1 MLMNR
6 VLVTVIAA
14 IAVFGALGYFMVM
27 HTAAGQDFLLSRAVN
42 AQSGGGETPPD
53 GIRVLV
59 CGSAAPL
66 PTVGREQA
74 CLAVLTPT
82 HYFIVDAGPG
92 SANTIGLA
100 GLPGERLNGVLLTHY
115 HSDHIAA
122 IPTINLTS
130 WVAGRQGP
138 LKVYGPPGVARIV
151 TGFNEAYALDRQYRT
166 AHHGEDFMPIAYG
179 VLEAVE
185 QPIESVQQ
193 LGELTITSFLVDH
206 SPIEPAVGY
215 RFDYKGRSVVITG
228 DTIVTDRLRE
238 MVEGADLLFSDALSL
253 PIVRTL
259 EKAAE
264 QRQPRLAKVLFDI
277 QDYHAAVTDV
287 AELTRTSGVGM
298 TALYHMVPGPRNA
311 LMENIFEREIEDNML
326 LTQDGMW
333 FTLPVG
339 SDEILID

>member
-1 MLMNR
+1 MNR
-6 VLVTVIAA
+6 VLLTLVAA
-14 IAVFGALGYFMVM
+14 VAAVAALGYFLAM
-27 HTAAGQDFLLSRAVN
+27 HTVAGQDFLLSRAIS
-42 AQSGGGETPPD
+42 AAGSPSKPPPD

-66 PTVGREQA
+66 PTPGREQA
-74 CLAVLTPT
+74 CLAVLTPS
-82 HYFIVDAGPG
+82 HYFIVDAGAG
-92 SANTIGLA
+92 SGNTIGLA
-100 GLPGERLNGVLLTHY
+100 GLPGQRLNGVLVTHY

-122 IPTINLTS
+122 IPTINLMS

-138 LKVYGPPGVARIV
+138 LKVYGPPGVTRIV
-151 TGFNEAYALDRQYRT
+151 NGYNEAYALDRQYRT
-166 AHHGEDFMPIAYG
+166 AHHGEDFMPIEFG

-193 LGELTITSFLVDH
+193 LGELTITSFKVDH
-206 SPIEPAVGY
+206 SPVHPAVGY

-238 MVEGADLLFSDALSL
+238 MVAGADLLFSDALSL
-253 PIVRTL
+253 PIVKTL

-264 QRQPRLAKVLFDI
+264 QRQPRLAKVLSDI
-277 QDYHAAVTDV
+277 QEYHASVTDV

-311 LMENIFEREIEDNML
+311 LMENIFKREIEDNML
-326 LTQDGMW
+326 LTEDGMW
-333 FTLPVG
+333 FTLPIG
-339 SDEILID
+339 SDEILVD

>member
-1 MLMNR
+1 MNR
-6 VLVTVIAA
+6 VFVTVAA
-14 IAVFGALGYFMVM
+14 AVVVFCALGYFIVM
-27 HTAAGQDFLLSRAVN
+27 HTASGQDFLLSRAVSTM
-42 AQSGGGETPPD
+42 AGSSVPPPD
-53 GIRVLV
+53 GIRVFV

-82 HYFIVDAGPG
+82 RYFIVDAGPG

-138 LKVYGPPGVARIV
+138 LKVYGPPGVERIV
-151 TGFNEAYALDRQYRT
+151 NGFNEAYALDRQYRT
-166 AHHGEDFMPIAYG
+166 AHHGEDFMPIEYG
-179 VLEAVE
+179 VLEAAE
-185 QPIESVQQ
+185 QPVESVQQ
-193 LGELTITSFLVDH
+193 LGELTITSFMVDH
-206 SPIEPAVGY
+206 SPIQPAVGY

-253 PIVRTL
+253 PIVKTMQD
-259 EKAAE
+259 AAAARG
-264 QRQPRLAKVLFDI
+264 QSRLAKILFDI
-277 QDYHAAVTDV
+277 QDYLASVTDV
-287 AELTRTSGVGM
+287 AELTRSSGVGL

-339 SDEILID
+339 SNEVQVD

>member
-1 MLMNR
+1 MNR
-6 VLVTVIAA
+6 VLLTIVAA
-14 IAVFGALGYFMVM
+14 VVAVAALGYFLAM
-27 HTAAGQDFLLSRAVN
+27 HTVAGQDFLLSRAVS
-42 AQSGGGETPPD
+42 AAGSLSEPPPD

-66 PTVGREQA
+66 PTPGREQG
-74 CLAVLTPT
+74 CLAVLTPS
-82 HYFIVDAGPG
+82 HYFIVDAGAG

-100 GLPGERLNGVLLTHY
+100 GLPGQRLNGVLLTHY

-151 TGFNEAYALDRQYRT
+151 NGYNEAYALDRQYRT
-166 AHHGEDFMPIAYG
+166 AHHGEDFMPIAFG

-193 LGELTITSFLVDH
+193 LGELTITSFEVDH
-206 SPIEPAVGY
+206 SPIDPAVGY

-238 MVEGADLLFSDALSL
+238 MVAGADLLFSDALSV

-264 QRQPRLAKVLFDI
+264 QRQPRLAKVLSDI
-277 QDYHAAVTDV
+277 QGYHASVTDV

-311 LMENIFEREIEDNML
+311 LMENIFKREIEDNML
-326 LTQDGMW
+326 LTEDGMW
-333 FTLPVG
+333 FTLPIG

>member
-1 MLMNR
+1 M
-6 VLVTVIAA
+6 IAA
-14 IAVFGALGYFMVM
+14 VAVVGGLGYFIVM
-27 HTAAGQDFLLSRAVN
+27 HTAAGQDFLLSRAVSMQ
-42 AQSGGGETPPD
+42 AGGGEPPPD
-53 GIRVLV
+53 GLRVLV

-66 PTVGREQA
+66 PTQGREQG
-74 CLAVLTPT
+74 CLAVLTPD

-122 IPTINLTS
+122 VPTINLTS

-138 LKVYGPPGVARIV
+138 LEVYGPPGVERIV
-151 TGFNEAYALDRQYRT
+151 NGFNEAYALDRQYRT
-166 AHHGEDFMPIAYG
+166 AHHGEDFMPTEYG
-179 VLEAVE
+179 MLEAVE
-185 QPIESVQQ
+185 QPAESVRQ
-193 LGELTITSFLVDH
+193 LGELTITSFAVDH
-206 SPIEPAVGY
+206 SPIDPAVGY

-238 MVEGADLLFSDALSL
+238 VVDDADLLFSDALSL
-253 PIVRTL
+253 PIVQIMQ
-259 EKAAE
+259 EAAAARGQ
-264 QRQPRLAKVLFDI
+264 QRMAKVLFDI
-277 QDYHAAVTDV
+277 QDYHASVADV

-311 LMENIFEREIEDNML
+311 LMEKIFEREIEDNML
-326 LTQDGMW
+326 LTRDGMW

-339 SDEILID
+339 SDEVLVD

>member
-1 MLMNR
+1 MQRML
-6 VLVTVIAA
+6 
-14 IAVFGALGYFMVM
+14 IAVIGAVAVVGGLGYFIVM
-27 HTAAGQDFLLSRAVN
+27 HTAAGQDLLLSRAVSMQ
-42 AQSGGGETPPD
+42 AGGGEPPPD
-53 GIRVLV
+53 GLRVLV

-66 PTVGREQA
+66 PTQGREQG
-74 CLAVLTPT
+74 CLAVLTPD

-122 IPTINLTS
+122 VPTINLTS

-138 LKVYGPPGVARIV
+138 LEVYGPPGVERIV
-151 TGFNEAYALDRQYRT
+151 NGFNEAYALDRQYRT
-166 AHHGEDFMPIAYG
+166 AHHGEDFMPTEYG
-179 VLEAVE
+179 MLEAVE
-185 QPIESVQQ
+185 QPAESVRQ
-193 LGELTITSFLVDH
+193 LGELTITSFAVDH
-206 SPIEPAVGY
+206 SPIDPAVGY

-238 MVEGADLLFSDALSL
+238 VVDGVDLLFSDALSL
-253 PIVRTL
+253 PIVQTL
-259 EKAAE
+259 QEAAAARGQ
-264 QRQPRLAKVLFDI
+264 QRMAKVLFDI
-277 QDYHAAVTDV
+277 QDYHASVADV

-326 LTQDGMW
+326 LTRDGMW

-339 SDEILID
+339 SDEILVD